1 MVRRGIHC
9 LKDFLNNLLIISII
23 LKINLVKKKL
33 IHRRLVDITEDKCN
47 IMEDKTMAEDS
58 KEAAE
63 KIEQIELIDEDES
76 L

>member
-1 MVRRGIHC
+1 MI
-9 LKDFLNNLLIISII
+9 F
-23 LKINLVKKKL
+23 
-33 IHRRLVDITEDKCN
+33 TEDKRN